1 MWAPACT
8 CEGKF
13 LNWLKSGLKGGSV
26 ERAHPEEVWETRRP
40 SQPLLMDGEWASPQ
54 RMEETRWSHLQRGGW
69 NSRPEQAKLAPG
81 TWRQVSLV
89 SSHHHTHVAGD
100 SWLEVCDPPQGDTCA
115 LWLRGPGK
123 QEVFRVQIWTHTGQS
138 LRALALS
145 LFSRERSLSS
155 VWTKAATPTG
165 LTLTDFENAMQVT
178 ARSKKPIPMTCR
190 VFNVTESQMRTCG
203 GNCCLGKNAV
213 ANCAGYTGL
222 PWPGSYK
229 ITSIFSKQKV
239 FFCTWGLYLWT

>member
-40 SQPLLMDGEWASPQ
+40 SQPPLMDGEWASPH
-54 RMEETRWSHLQRGGW
+54 RMEETRWCHLQRGGW

-100 SWLEVCDPPQGDTCA
+100 SWLEVYDPPRGHMRPLTEGTWEAGSFQSSNLDT
-115 LWLRGPGK
+115 
-123 QEVFRVQIWTHTGQS
+123 H
-138 LRALALS
+138 RAVTES
-145 LFSRERSLSS
+145 VSSLSS
-155 VWTKAATPTG
+155 AVSGVSPLYGQRLQRPQGSHLRILRT
-165 LTLTDFENAMQVT
+165 Q
-178 ARSKKPIPMTCR
+178 CR
-190 VFNVTESQMRTCG
+190 WR
-203 GNCCLGKNAV
+203 LGQRNRFRWH
-213 ANCAGYTGL
+213 AGY
-222 PWPGSYK
+222 S
-229 ITSIFSKQKV
+229 TSQNPRCAHVGAIAV
-239 FFCTWGLYLWT
+239 